1 MSKWK
6 KEPWRLTVTALSIAF
21 ILFMWVKKDIAAVY
35 GTLPAEQLVPMIVTT
50 AAVLLV
56 KVAALAGVIL
66 LVKWAQA
73 KFQK

>member
-1 MSKWK
+1 VEK
-6 KEPWRLTVTALSIAF
+6 
-21 ILFMWVKKDIAAVY
+21 

-73 KFQK
+73 NS